1 MPDFSLSS
9 GPLLSQEQLDH
20 LPVAMVVLQGASPQV
35 ARLERLNRRAI
46 WLLALDPQH
55 LPLDEGAF
63 YGLLHGDDR
72 PRFCQDWSEAQCRG
86 TSLRWEGRLRTPA
99 AGTWLR
105 LEAKPVA
112 PDLWQVVLMD
122 LSSPAEAKPSLSH
135 HLGEVRQLLD
145 SVPIALAIAQLDG
158 DDPEITYI
166 NKQFRRSFG
175 YRHDQIRRLSDWKR
189 LAYPDPRYC
198 QLVFE
203 QWDRAVEQARQQ
215 QGSVEWMEFRVT
227 TADGTMR
234 DVLFSAWVLGD
245 QLVVTLLDV
254 TERRLVESQLNIA
267 REELA
272 RTALE
277 LTEAIPV
284 GTYTMV
290 LRPGSPLA
298 SFSFLSER
306 FLQLTGLDRD
316 EALADP
322 LKAFACVHP
331 DDYDAWL
338 SLNAEVF
345 EKKLPFFGQTRVI
358 VDGEVRWITA
368 ESVPRDLAD
377 GSTVW
382 EGVLIDVT
390 ERIQAQQDLERSQ
403 AHLERILNNLP
414 VAIAINSLEETDPQ
428 ISFLNDHFIRSL
440 GYSLADIPRLSDWMR
455 LAYPDLPYR
464 QEVIHD
470 WNAAMGRALRER
482 GSVEQTEYRVRSKD
496 GRDLQMLISAVVL
509 HDMVL
514 IALIDVT
521 RSRQAEQRLLQ
532 ALERE
537 RASEEQL
544 RKEIEAKLQ
553 VSLAAS
559 AVAHE
564 ISQPLSAI
572 LLNSKLALRN
582 LDRQHPDPD
591 GLRTFL
597 EPLVGEAERMD
608 LITDRIRMLLR
619 HVETKLERLNLSDV
633 VTSALLQMD
642 LPLRESGVELCNGV
656 TSQPWLVMGDAV
668 QLQMALVNLL
678 CNGLE
683 ALEDAQI
690 SQPRMALTIR
700 QEGNGCIALVLA
712 DNGPGFPEGFDP
724 QIPLSSTKSTGTGI
738 GLYVVRLTMENH
750 GGSLAIGRSAALG
763 GAEVVLRL
771 PQADPVETAP

>member
-1 MPDFSLSS
+1 MSDLSLRS
-9 GPLLSQEQLDH
+9 GLLLSQEQLDH
-20 LPVAMVVLQGASPQV
+20 LPVAMVVLQGATPQA
-35 ARLERLNRRAI
+35 ARLVRLNRRAI
-46 WLLALDPQH
+46 ALLALDPGR
-55 LPLDEGAF
+55 LPLDAGAF
-63 YGLLHGDDR
+63 YVMLHSNDR
-72 PRFCQDWSEAQCRG
+72 PRLGQDWSEAQCRG
-86 TSLRWEGRLRTPA
+86 TSLHWEGRLQSSA

-105 LEAKPVA
+105 LEAMPVA
-112 PDLWQVVLMD
+112 PDLWQVVLID
-122 LSSPAEAKPSLSH
+122 VSTLGEENHSLRQ

-158 DDPEITYI
+158 EDPDITYI
-166 NKQFRRSFG
+166 NEQFFRSFG
-175 YRHDQIRRLSDWKR
+175 YRHDQIQRLSDWKR
-189 LAYPDPRYC
+189 LAYPDPLYC

-203 QWDRAVEQARQQ
+203 QWDRAVEQARQL
-215 QGSVEWMEFRVT
+215 QGSVEWMEFTVT
-227 TADGTMR
+227 TADGTTR
-234 DVLFSAWVLGD
+234 DVLFSARVLGD
-245 QLVVTLLDV
+245 QLLVTLLDV
-254 TERRLVESQLNIA
+254 TERRLVETELNLA

-290 LRPGSPLA
+290 LRPGNPLA
-298 SFSFLSER
+298 SFSFMSER

-331 DDYDAWL
+331 DDYDAWV

-390 ERIQAQQDLERSQ
+390 DRIQAQQELERSQ

-440 GYSLADIPRLSDWMR
+440 GYDLADIPRVSDWMR

-470 WNAAMGRALRER
+470 WNAAMGRALQER

-496 GRDLQMLISAVVL
+496 GHDLQMLISAVVL

-521 RSRQAEQRLLQ
+521 RSREAEQRLMQ

-537 RASEEQL
+537 RSNEEQL
-544 RKEIEAKLQ
+544 RKEIEAKLE
-553 VSLAAS
+553 VSLSAS

-582 LDRQHPDPD
+582 LDKQHPDP
-591 GLRTFL
+591 GEPRACL

-619 HVETKLERLNLSDV
+619 HVETRLERLNLGDV
-633 VTSALLQMD
+633 VTSALLQMG

-656 TSQPWLVMGDAV
+656 SSQPWLVMGDAV

-678 CNGLE
+678 RNGLE
-683 ALEDAQI
+683 ALEHAHS

-700 QEGNGCIALVLA
+700 QEANGCIALVLA

-724 QIPLSSTKSTGTGI
+724 QVPLSSTKSTGTGI

-750 GGSLAIGRSAALG
+750 GGSLGLGRSSDLG

-771 PQADPVETAP
+771 PQADPVAAAP

>member
-1 MPDFSLSS
+1 MSDLSLRS
-9 GPLLSQEQLDH
+9 GLLLSQEQLDH
-20 LPVAMVVLQGASPQV
+20 LPVAMVVLQGASPQA

-46 WLLALDPQH
+46 ALLALDRQK
-55 LPLDEGAF
+55 LPLDAGAF
-63 YGLLHGDDR
+63 YALLHSDDR
-72 PRFCQDWSEAQCRG
+72 PRLCQDWSEAQCRG
-86 TSLRWEGRLRTPA
+86 TSLRWEGRLRSSA
-99 AGTWLR
+99 DATWLR
-105 LEAKPVA
+105 LEATPVA
-112 PDLWQVVLMD
+112 PDLWQVVLID
-122 LSSPAEAKPSLSH
+122 LPSPGKEKPSLRH
-135 HLGEVRQLLD
+135 HLMEVRQLLD
-145 SVPIALAIAQLDG
+145 SMPIAMAIAQLDG

-166 NKQFRRSFG
+166 NEQFSRSFG
-175 YRHDQIRRLSDWKR
+175 YRHDQIRQLSDWKR

-227 TADGTMR
+227 TADGTTR

-245 QLVVTLLDV
+245 QLLVSLLDV
-254 TERRLVESQLNIA
+254 TERRLVETELNIA

-290 LRPGSPLA
+290 LPPGSQLA

-306 FLQLTGLDRD
+306 FLQLTGLNRD

-331 DDYDAWL
+331 DDYDAWV

-390 ERIQAQQDLERSQ
+390 DRIKAQQELERSQ
-403 AHLERILNNLP
+403 VHLERILNNLP
-414 VAIAINSLEETDPQ
+414 VAIAINSLDESDPQ

-440 GYSLADIPRLSDWMR
+440 GYSLADIPRVSHWMR
-455 LAYPDLPYR
+455 LAYPDLNYR

-470 WNAAMGRALRER
+470 WNAAMERAMRER
-482 GSVEQTEYRVRSKD
+482 GTVEQAEYRLRSKD
-496 GRDLQMLISAVVL
+496 GHNLQMLISAVVL
-509 HDMVL
+509 NDLVL

-521 RSRQAEQRLLQ
+521 RSRQAEQSLLQ

-537 RASEEQL
+537 RSNEEQL
-544 RKEIEAKLQ
+544 RKAIEAKLQ
-553 VSLAAS
+553 VSLSAS

-564 ISQPLSAI
+564 ISQPLGAI

-582 LDRQHPDPD
+582 LDRQDPDPD

-608 LITDRIRMLLR
+608 LITNRIRMLLR
-619 HVETKLERLNLSDV
+619 NVETRLEPLNLSDV
-633 VTSALLQMD
+633 VTSALLQMG
-642 LPLRESGVELCNGV
+642 LPLRESGVELCNEV

-678 CNGLE
+678 RNGLE
-683 ALEDAQI
+683 ALEQACI
-690 SQPRMALTIR
+690 THPRMALTVR
-700 QEGNGCIALVLA
+700 PGNGCIALVLA

-750 GGSLAIGRSAALG
+750 GGSLGIGRSSALG
-763 GAEVVLRL
+763 GAEVVLEL
-771 PQADPVETAP
+771 PQADQEETPP